1 MQHIILTV
9 KTTLPNTKWFG
20 LGFICNVGVNL
31 NSYMKLLELYPLPSY
46 RDVWNISIFLFNKA
60 KLFLLIFLFK
70 GLTTERGL

>member
-46 RDVWNISIFLFNKA
+46 RDV
-60 KLFLLIFLFK
+60 
-70 GLTTERGL
+70 